1 MTRFLYWRKMTWAI
15 LVWSVAV
22 IVWMIAGGAVMASF
36 LVWSF
41 GTVVLTLLWFS
52 TRPLWRQGH
61 GARIRRLRS
70 SESASVRSFETLSTG
85 H

>member
-1 MTRFLYWRKMTWAI
+1 
-15 LVWSVAV
+15 
-22 IVWMIAGGAVMASF
+22 MIAGGAVMASF

-70 SESASVRSFETLSTG
+70 SESGSVRSFETLSTG